1 MNEETLLIGFKAICS
16 FVNDLSTEYGKRHKP
31 LKLYSRLVSHTQ
43 ITHDQAIRKHFV
55 IFHDFCVANREIL
68 HLQDASKLVEK
79 KLLYSERVY
88 IDMEHIFHIADAE
101 TTPIIWQHLL
111 TISAI
116 VDPAGK
122 AKEFLRKN
130 ASNGKNEADFL
141 ADVISK
147 VEKNVKP
154 DANPMEAVSSIMQSG
169 IFTEL
174 LSGMQGGLQNG
185 KMDVNKLLGAVQGMV
200 SNLSAQ
206 AGDDPEA
213 KQAASM
219 LGNVS
224 SMIGNMANNRG
235 NGAPPDM
242 SGMMTM
248 MSTLM
253 STMAAGQNSPRVED
267 VSEAKEIAG
276 KKEEK

>member
-16 FVNDLSTEYGKRHKP
+16 FVNDLCNEYGKRHKP
-31 LKLYSRLVSHTQ
+31 LKLYNRLVSHTQ

-55 IFHDFCVANREIL
+55 IFHDFCVANRDVMHE
-68 HLQDASKLVEK
+68 QDASKLVK
-79 KLLYSERVY
+79 KKIEYSERVY
-88 IDMEHIFHIADAE
+88 IDMEHIFNVADEE

-116 VDPAGK
+116 VDPTGN

-130 ASNGKNEADFL
+130 IQENKNETDFL

-147 VEKNVKP
+147 VEQNVKP
-154 DANPMEAVSSIMQSG
+154 DAKPMEAISSILQSG

-185 KMDVNKLLGAVQGMV
+185 KMDINKLLGVVQGMV
-200 SNLSAQ
+200 SNLSSQ

-248 MSTLM
+248 MTTLM
-253 STMAAGQNSPRVED
+253 SGMNGGQNSAVIED
-267 VSEAKEIAG
+267 VSENKETAQNQD
-276 KKEEK
+276 EK